1 MLRVNHGKV
10 ELVFDY
16 HPSAPGLLVAWTSKN
31 WSALVPSGMD
41 PHAVWLRGTGLSVT
55 QAEAVADTWRLRV
68 RPLLND
74 LDLMAGLIAETLA
87 IAQPCPATRRAQIE
101 ELGRL
106 IRAGN
111 LHHVAEALRI
121 LERQDRVLIDTTS
134 DHKLVWWVSSP
145 DDVVPASE
153 VAKLRLLSR

>member
-1 MLRVNHGKV
+1 MLRVMHGKV
-10 ELVFDY
+10 ELVWDY
-16 HPSAPGLLVAWTSKN
+16 HPTMPGRLVAWPSRT
-31 WSALVPSGMD
+31 WCCVVPSGMD
-41 PHAVWLRGTGLSVT
+41 PHAVWFRGAGLPVT
-55 QAEAVADTWRLRV
+55 QAEAVAECWRLKV

-74 LDLMAGLIAETLA
+74 LDVMASVIADRLH

-111 LHHVAEALRI
+111 LHHVSEALRI

-134 DHKLVWWVSSP
+134 DNELVWWVTTP
-145 DDVVPASE
+145 DDVVPRAE
-153 VAKLRLLSR
+153 MLRLLPSQ

>member
-10 ELVFDY
+10 ELCFDY
-16 HPSAPGLLVAWTSKN
+16 HPSAPGLLVAWASKN

>member
-1 MLRVNHGKV
+1 MLKVAYGKV
-10 ELVFDY
+10 ELCFDY

-55 QAEAVADTWRLRV
+55 QAEAVADCWRLKV

-74 LDLMAGLIAETLA
+74 LDLMASVIAERLH
-87 IAQPCPATRRAQIE
+87 IAKPCPATRRAQIE

-111 LHHVAEALRI
+111 LRHVAEALRI
-121 LERQDRVLIDTTS
+121 LERQDRVLIEATAN
-134 DHKLVWWVSSP
+134 HELIWWVSSP

-153 VAKLRLLSR
+153 MATLRLLSR

>member
-1 MLRVNHGKV
+1 MLRVMHGKV
-10 ELVFDY
+10 ELVFDF
-16 HPSAPGLLVAWTSKN
+16 HPTMPGRLVAWPSKN
-31 WSALVPSGMD
+31 WCCVVVGDADPSASWF
-41 PHAVWLRGTGLSVT
+41 HHTGLPIT
-55 QAEAVADTWRLRV
+55 QAAAVADCWRLKV

-74 LDLMAGLIAETLA
+74 LDVMTSVIADKLH

-121 LERQDRVLIDTTS
+121 LERQDRVMLDTTS
-134 DHKLVWWVSSP
+134 ENELVWWVSSP
-145 DDVVPASE
+145 DDVVPRAE
-153 VAKLRLLSR
+153 MLRLLPRQ